1 MDHVDMENQ
10 IIEIVRKKHI
20 ESGGNNGN
28 FFGDFDHIL
37 KMPIVERNAFIQ
49 NMVNRKLIII
59 REGAN
64 ERLIML
70 PK

>member
-1 MDHVDMENQ
+1 MDPVDMENQ
-10 IIEIVRKKHI
+10 IIEIVRKKQI

-37 KMPIVERNAFIQ
+37 NMPIAERNAFIQ